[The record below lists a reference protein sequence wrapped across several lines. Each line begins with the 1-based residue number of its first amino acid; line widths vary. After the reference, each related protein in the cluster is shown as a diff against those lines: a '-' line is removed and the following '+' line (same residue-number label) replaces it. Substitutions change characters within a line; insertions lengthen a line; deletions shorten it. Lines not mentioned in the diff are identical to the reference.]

1 MTQSSS
7 KQEVIHVIGGGL
19 SGSEAALQ
27 LANWGYQVH
36 LYEMRDQVKTPAHK
50 TNGLAELV
58 CSNSFK
64 GLGSTS
70 AHGLFKRELRMLGSN
85 LMQAALVARV
95 DAGESL
101 TVDRDVFSTEV
112 MKLISSHP
120 NITLHREEIKS
131 IPKDQWTIVAAGPLA
146 SHDLTQELFKLIDS
160 DKLSFFDAIAPV
172 VESDSI
178 DFEHAYFK
186 NRWDKG
192 ETKDFINCPLDK
204 ETYEKFVQLLVEADK
219 VEPKPFE
226 KAELFEGCLPV
237 EEMASRGPET
247 LRFGPMRPVGL
258 MHPETGKIPYAV
270 VQLRAENRDK
280 TLYNLVGF
288 QTRLKWGT
296 QKQAFGLIPALK
308 DASFVRL
315 GCMHRNTFIDT
326 PKILNKYLQIPNT
339 KIFFA
344 GQILGAEGYTEAV
357 GTGLFSAS
365 QIHSLITEGK
375 NLDYPEESCLG
386 ALTDFLTQPN
396 EDFQPMNFN
405 FGLLPRPHRLKKKQ
419 KKEFLGKQAYESLK
433 SWSQNVI
440 QVQEDPLR
448 ITPEHEITAQEKTE
462 SIS

>member
-1 MTQSSS
+1 LPEISIKSEQKT
-7 KQEVIHVIGGGL
+7 EVHVIGGGL
-19 SGSEAALQ
+19 AGSEASLQ

-36 LYEMRDQVKTPAHK
+36 LYEMRDQIQTPAHK
-50 TNGLAELV
+50 TDGLAELV

-85 LMQAALVARV
+85 LMAAALKARV

-101 TVDRDVFSTEV
+101 TVDRDLFSEEV
-112 MKLISSHP
+112 MKLISTNP
-120 NITLHREEIKS
+120 NITLHRKEAS
-131 IPKDQWTIVAAGPLA
+131 HIPQDQWTIVAAGPLA
-146 SHDLTQELFKLIDS
+146 SEALTQHLFTLIDS

-172 VESDSI
+172 VEADSI
-178 DFEHAYFK
+178 DFDHAYYK

-204 ETYEKFVQLLVEADK
+204 ETYEKFVTLLVEADK

-226 KAELFEGCLPV
+226 KSELFEGCLPV

-247 LRFGPMRPVGL
+247 LRFGPMRPIGL
-258 MHPETGKIPYAV
+258 MHPQTGIIPYGV
-270 VQLRAENRDK
+270 VQLRAENKEK

-296 QKQAFGLIPALK
+296 QKEAFNLIPALK

-326 PKILNKYLQIPNT
+326 PKILNKYLQIPDT
-339 KIFFA
+339 KILFA

-357 GTGLFSAS
+357 GTGLYAAS
-365 QIHSLITEGK
+365 QIHSQITQGSPLE
-375 NLDYPEESCLG
+375 YPINSCLG
-386 ALTDFLTQPN
+386 ALTDFLTHPN

-419 KKEFLGKQAYESLK
+419 KKEFLGKQAYESILE
-433 SWSQNVI
+433 WEQCIFDI
-440 QVQEDPLR
+440 QDDPLGYTPINDQED
-448 ITPEHEITAQEKTE
+448 KDKD
-462 SIS
+462 

>member
-1 MTQSSS
+1 MTQ
-7 KQEVIHVIGGGL
+7 INVIGGGL

-27 LANWGYQVH
+27 LANWGYDVH
-36 LYEMRDQVKTPAHK
+36 LYEMRNQIQTPAHK
-50 TNGLAELV
+50 TDGLAELV

-64 GLGSTS
+64 GLGFTS
-70 AHGLFKRELRMLGSN
+70 AHGLFKRELRMLDSN
-85 LMQAALVARV
+85 LMKAALNARV

-101 TVDRDVFSTEV
+101 TVDRDIFSIEV
-112 MKLISSHP
+112 MKLIDSHP
-120 NITLHREEIKS
+120 KITLHREEVQS
-131 IPKDQWTIVAAGPLA
+131 IPDDQWTVVAAGPLA
-146 SHDLTQELFKLIDS
+146 SDALTQHLFTRIDS

-172 VESDSI
+172 VEADSI
-178 DFEHAYFK
+178 DFEHAYYK

-204 ETYEKFVQLLVEADK
+204 ETYEKFVSMLVEADK

-258 MHPETGKIPYAV
+258 MHPETGKIPYGV
-270 VQLRAENRDK
+270 IQLRAENQEK

-296 QKQAFGLIPALK
+296 QKEAFGLIPALK
-308 DASFVRL
+308 NASFVRL

-326 PKILNKYLQIPNT
+326 PKILNQYLQIPET

-357 GTGLFSAS
+357 GTGLYAAS
-365 QIHSLITEGK
+365 QIHSLITKGQPLE
-375 NLDYPEESCLG
+375 YPERSCLG
-386 ALTDFLTQPN
+386 ALTRFLTQPN

-405 FGLLPRPHRLKKKQ
+405 FGLLPRPHRLKKKE
-419 KKEFLGKQAYESLK
+419 KKEFLSQQALESILNWQQDII
-433 SWSQNVI
+433 SMVS
-440 QVQEDPLR
+440 DPLHDE
-448 ITPEHEITAQEKTE
+448 IVKEPELAQ
-462 SIS
+462 